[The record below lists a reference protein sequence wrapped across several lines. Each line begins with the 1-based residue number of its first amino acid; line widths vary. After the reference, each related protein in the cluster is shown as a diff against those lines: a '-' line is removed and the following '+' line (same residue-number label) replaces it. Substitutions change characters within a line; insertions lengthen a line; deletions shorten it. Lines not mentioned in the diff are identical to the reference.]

1 MLPISEKDL
10 QNVLKDMDISDIN
23 HATIRQCVNV
33 AHELEHISG
42 DKFVHLEF
50 GIPGINA
57 CEIGVEAQKKAL
69 DEGMASIYPPASGTP
84 ELKQNGAKFVK
95 AFTGIDIHPEGIVP
109 TVGSMQGC
117 YNLLLE
123 CSQLVPGKNTV
134 VYLNPGF
141 PSHYVQ
147 ANVIGIPTRMF
158 DIYDCRGEALR
169 EKLESLFS
177 DGKVCAMVY
186 SNPNNPSWVC
196 LTEEEL
202 RIIGEMC
209 TKYDVIALEDMAYMC
224 MDFRKDRSVPYAA
237 PYQPT
242 VARYTD
248 NWVMLISA
256 SKIFSYAGERI
267 AMVAISDKLYHR
279 EYPELR
285 SRYGIGRFGDN
296 FSLTYIYVN
305 SSSCSHSAQ
314 CAFAAML
321 GAAADGLYNFVENMR
336 EYGRR
341 SARVKAAFIENGFHL
356 VYDKDLDED
365 VSDGFF
371 FTVGY
376 PGKTGSELLLGLLR
390 CGICAITLSSAKS
403 TREGIRVCV
412 SLMKTEDD
420 YARLEHGLKLFREI
434 YK

>member
-57 CEIGVEAQKKAL
+57 CKVGVEAQKKAL
-69 DEGMASIYPPASGTP
+69 DEGVASIYPPASGTT
-84 ELKQNGAKFVK
+84 ELKQNGARFVK

-147 ANVIGIPTRMF
+147 SNVIGLPTRMF

-186 SNPNNPSWVC
+186 SNPNTPCWVC

-209 TKYDVIALEDMAYMC
+209 T
-224 MDFRKDRSVPYAA
+224 R
-237 PYQPT
+237 
-242 VARYTD
+242 
-248 NWVMLISA
+248 
-256 SKIFSYAGERI
+256 
-267 AMVAISDKLYHR
+267 
-279 EYPELR
+279 
-285 SRYGIGRFGDN
+285 
-296 FSLTYIYVN
+296 
-305 SSSCSHSAQ
+305 
-314 CAFAAML
+314 
-321 GAAADGLYNFVENMR
+321 
-336 EYGRR
+336 
-341 SARVKAAFIENGFHL
+341 
-356 VYDKDLDED
+356 
-365 VSDGFF
+365 
-371 FTVGY
+371 
-376 PGKTGSELLLGLLR
+376 
-390 CGICAITLSSAKS
+390 
-403 TREGIRVCV
+403 
-412 SLMKTEDD
+412 
-420 YARLEHGLKLFREI
+420 
-434 YK
+434 